1 MRDAAH
7 ELAPFTAPYEYP
19 GSGTNTL
26 TTAATHRRRPALQ
39 VWACQHENP
48 KPVRV
53 VADITLMEAWTSIN
67 PDRRLERQ
75 MVEIAQETRNSRLE
89 RDGSL
94 SVTRQPMRVTWF
106 GGSIADL
113 VNVERVKIVSR
124 GVTLIETSLCLSPGS
139 VTEIAGGVTL
149 RLVSVP

>member
-1 MRDAAH
+1 
-7 ELAPFTAPYEYP
+7 
-19 GSGTNTL
+19 
-26 TTAATHRRRPALQ
+26 
-39 VWACQHENP
+39 
-48 KPVRV
+48 V
-53 VADITLMEAWTSIN
+53 VGDITLMEAWTSIN
-67 PDRRLERQ
+67 PDRRFERQ

-113 VNVERVKIVSR
+113 LHVERVKIVSR
-124 GVTLIETSLCLSPGS
+124 GVTLIETSLCLGPGS

>member
-1 MRDAAH
+1 MSDAAH
-7 ELAPFTAPYEYP
+7 ELAPPAVPYDYP

-26 TTAATHRRRPALQ
+26 TTAATRSRRPALQ

-53 VADITLMEAWTSIN
+53 VGDITLMEAWTSIN
-67 PDRRLERQ
+67 PDRRFERQ
-75 MVEIAQETRNSRLE
+75 MVEIAQEIRNSRLG

-113 VNVERVKIVSR
+113 LHVERVKIVSR
-124 GVTLIETSLCLSPGS
+124 GVTLIDTSLCLSPGS

-149 RLVSVP
+149 HLVSVP